1 MSALGTIMSTSGN
14 APHNDILGENPVSKK
29 LEEKEALKKKNKVGG
44 FFGNLFKSKTK
55 KEEKDEKQV
64 NLCQEWPVPTSGP

>member
-1 MSALGTIMSTSGN
+1 MSALGTIMSDGNKSTSGMN
-14 APHNDILGENPVSKK
+14 PHNEILGDNPVSKK

-64 NLCQEWPVPTSGP
+64 NLC

>member
-1 MSALGTIMSTSGN
+1 MSALGTIMSEGNNRASGMKPN
-14 APHNDILGENPVSKK
+14 NEILGDNPVSKK

-44 FFGNLFKSKTK
+44 FFGNLFRSKTK

-64 NLCQEWPVPTSGP
+64 NLC